1 MNISVIKSPQFN
13 SEQLKFKKKIS
24 MNKVYSIIPIQ
35 YNDRPL
41 IIQTPMLYIPFS
53 KSNYNTI
60 DISLTNTEDN
70 SDITMFETV
79 IKTIMDKAIRKYKRP
94 FVNPLLK
101 DSYYPA
107 RLRVNITKSIMC
119 FDYQKKYIGT
129 NIEISPKSYAR
140 FIIEIKELWAK
151 KTKYGININLLQL
164 QYFKRDTIK
173 LEKYSFID
181 SDDEAEVET
190 PSDIN
195 IDKYQKMKKNGVP
208 VQAIQNKMV
217 LDGIDPSLLF
227 KPVSVSPVPVSPV
240 SVLPPPNMMF
250 LGQIKSGS
258 FGLKKT
264 ERNKSPKIIKK
275 NNAFNININELQN
288 ILSNLKKS
296 KKKNNVYYN

>member
-35 YNDRPL
+35 YSDNPL
-41 IIQTPMLYIPFS
+41 IIQTPVLYIPFS

-60 DISLTNTEDN
+60 DIALTNTEDN

-140 FIIEIKELWAK
+140 YII
-151 KTKYGININLLQL
+151 
-164 QYFKRDTIK
+164 
-173 LEKYSFID
+173 
-181 SDDEAEVET
+181 
-190 PSDIN
+190 
-195 IDKYQKMKKNGVP
+195 
-208 VQAIQNKMV
+208 
-217 LDGIDPSLLF
+217 
-227 KPVSVSPVPVSPV
+227 
-240 SVLPPPNMMF
+240 
-250 LGQIKSGS
+250 
-258 FGLKKT
+258 
-264 ERNKSPKIIKK
+264 
-275 NNAFNININELQN
+275 
-288 ILSNLKKS
+288 
-296 KKKNNVYYN
+296 